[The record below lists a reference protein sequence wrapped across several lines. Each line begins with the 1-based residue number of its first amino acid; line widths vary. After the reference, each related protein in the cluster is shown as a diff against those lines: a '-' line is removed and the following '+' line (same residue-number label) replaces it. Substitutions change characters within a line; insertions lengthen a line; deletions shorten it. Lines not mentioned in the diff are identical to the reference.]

1 MQRIISQAIG
11 NLCIVWYNGPI
22 KINGGLTMSN
32 SETIRARDQIPQEDT
47 WALEDLYPSDESWEQ
62 ALSALTARQ
71 AEAAAFAGKLGES
84 GETLCAF
91 LHLVED
97 VDGQSELLANY
108 AMRKADQDTRN
119 ATYQAMVGKLMGV
132 LTAVGAAFSF
142 ATPEIMAIPEEAL
155 EGFYKA
161 APGLERYRRYLNNER
176 RRREHT
182 LSAAEERLL
191 AAAGEMANAPETV
204 FGAFLNADMRYPD
217 AVDSEGKPHALSQS
231 TFVPLEESGD
241 RALRKSA
248 YENLYNTLGGM
259 RNTAAGLLDAQ
270 NKQQKFFATARKYG
284 SAREAAMD
292 RTNVPVSVY
301 DNLIEAVHRNMD
313 KMHRYVRLRKK
324 LLGVDELHFYDVYTP
339 LLKDEPAKIPFAQ
352 AKQTVYDALYPLG
365 DGYRAILKEGFENR
379 WIDVYENQGKRGGAY
394 SAGTKVHPFVLL
406 NYSGSLDSQ
415 FTLAH
420 EMGHAL
426 HSYLSNKHQNQIDS
440 DYVIF
445 VAEVAST
452 CNEALLMEYLLKK
465 TTDKKERVFL
475 INHFLDQFKGTIYRQ
490 TMFAEFEKF
499 MGAAV
504 DAGQTLTADMLCAEY
519 ARLCKLYYGEDMVVD
534 DQIAMEWARIP
545 HFYYNYYVFQYATGY
560 SAAIALSRRILR
572 EGESAVK
579 DYLGFLSGGCSKSPI
594 DLLKG
599 AGVDM
604 TSPAPV
610 NDALQLFG
618 ELLDEMESL
627 MAE

>member
-1 MQRIISQAIG
+1 
-11 NLCIVWYNGPI
+11 
-22 KINGGLTMSN
+22 MSN
-32 SETIRARDQIPQEDT
+32 SEAIRARDQIPQEDT

-71 AEAAAFAGKLGES
+71 SEAAAFAGKLGES

-91 LHLVED
+91 LHLVEE

-132 LTAVGAAFSF
+132 LTAVSAAFSF

-161 APGLERYRRYLNNER
+161 APALERYRRYLNNER

-204 FGAFLNADMRYPD
+204 FGSFLNADMRYPD

-270 NKQQKFFATARKYG
+270 NKQQKFFAEARKYG

-301 DNLIEAVHRNMD
+301 DNLIEAVHQNMD

-572 EGESAVK
+572 EGENAVK

-610 NDALQLFG
+610 NDALKLFG

>member
-142 ATPEIMAIPEEAL
+142 ATPEIMAIPEETL

-204 FGAFLNADMRYPD
+204 FGSFLNADMRYPD

-231 TFVPLEESGD
+231 TFVPLEESSD

-610 NDALQLFG
+610 NDALKLFG

>member
-1 MQRIISQAIG
+1 
-11 NLCIVWYNGPI
+11 
-22 KINGGLTMSN
+22 MSN

-176 RRREHT
+176 RRKAHT

-324 LLGVDELHFYDVYTP
+324 LLGVEELHFYDVYTP

-394 SAGTKVHPFVLL
+394 SAGTKVHPFALL

-610 NDALQLFG
+610 NDALKLFG